1 MPPPV
6 SLPDNN
12 VVFGR
17 GVSNSRLQ
25 SQHEQRVPARIRAEQ
40 HSPAVQLQLSQH
52 WHEWIRKWRHGQ
64 SRRPGLAWIS

>member
-52 WHEWIRKWRHGQ
+52 
-64 SRRPGLAWIS
+64 